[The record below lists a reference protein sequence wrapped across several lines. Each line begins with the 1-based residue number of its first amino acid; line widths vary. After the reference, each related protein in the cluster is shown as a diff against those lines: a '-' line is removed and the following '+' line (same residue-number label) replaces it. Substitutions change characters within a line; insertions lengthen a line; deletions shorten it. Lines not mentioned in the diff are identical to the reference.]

1 MTIKD
6 YMISENELQNK
17 LKKLEPDKK
26 EKQRHDKEVKGLPP
40 GAVLKQGG
48 DVYDK
53 ADRYLGQVKTLDS
66 GEREFVAGK
75 PKEEKPEGEKT
86 NNSNGDNHKK
96 SSKKVTNGTN
106 NSNGNKKKMEKK
118 ETIKLSGKQD
128 TIVVAPKIEESIF
141 DVRDYKKDFIKRTRQ
156 LDVKESSQ
164 IGIPGQ
170 KMGDRDN
177 DPDSY
182 GNPHGGS
189 GHTKGAVPNVPL
201 DKGRKGDILPI
212 LRKIVDKRQHERIK
226 FPDGGPVDV
235 DLFSASA
242 MIQVHDA
249 LKPES
254 QRKFKESIKN
264 KLGFLKMHSFALKM
278 IGGRAEKEQSESY
291 DIDFDQFLTEWSE
304 SASSIRKKKII
315 LSERALKE
323 HKGTSPH
330 KHPHP
335 PVEEESDDEYH
346 NCEEIHPNMSHKEWK
361 RDNKDEDEDDNP
373 VGKVEESTAL
383 QVKMALDDAGWKLGS
398 QGSTLVR
405 NILKKTKGDAKA
417 AIDKIMKD
425 YPGLKKEE
433 VEIGE
438 NFAVL
443 NEALKP
449 RDKAVIDAFYSRKGN
464 LASNLLSVEG
474 GKLTKMGMGG
484 QEIAIWKNDKIVI
497 NAKMD
502 VKSTEEIVRYMKKSI
517 PSGVFEEVEIAEG
530 WKKGKYTIKDENGK
544 ILGTYSSGGKAKK
557 VMDDLMQKGDYPE
570 LTVSMV
576 EEVELD
582 EGFIDAIV
590 DKFKSILSIPK
601 NVALMTKSILDGN
614 VKDMETLSS
623 NLSDKNRDKMIKI
636 FSDQLK
642 AGKYKGQGEI
652 NIIKLLATL
661 KHDSLKEEVEI
672 DEKKSATGY
681 ELYHKDFSSAMQH
694 AYAFAKSK
702 GHVVDPKEIDDK
714 VATGP
719 KKPSSGETNRY
730 SLKAGRKK
738 VEIQVANLDN
748 KRYELNM
755 YIEGKDYDAFFNS
768 ALKKFGVSSPADL
781 KGDQKKKFYNY
792 VDANWKGENEVE
804 ENVYVNA
811 AANSI
816 AQEYRAKSLLI
827 KT

>member
-1 MTIKD
+1 MTIMTIKD

-264 KLGFLKMHSFALKM
+264 KLGFLKMHSFALSA

-304 SASSIRKKKII
+304 LASSIRKKKII

-323 HKGTSPH
+323 HKGTKPH

-335 PVEEESDDEYH
+335 PVEEESDDEVKKKLKKANVAATTSHPGYSEEKGAKSH
-346 NCEEIHPNMSHKEWK
+346 NCATHVEHTEWGKGSCIPTQHTLVETEDGEYEVTHYDVLFDCGVKEDVPVEDLKILGEGHHSHNPGNHNSSKKKVKEDHDCEEIHPNMSHKEWEK
-361 RDNKDEDEDDNP
+361 DNKDEDENDNP
-373 VGKVEESTAL
+373 VGKVEESAAL

-405 NILKKTKGDAKA
+405 NILKKTKGDAKS

-433 VEIGE
+433 VEATRMPME
-438 NFAVL
+438 APFVL
-443 NEALKP
+443 
-449 RDKAVIDAFYSRKGN
+449 
-464 LASNLLSVEG
+464 
-474 GKLTKMGMGG
+474 
-484 QEIAIWKNDKIVI
+484 
-497 NAKMD
+497 
-502 VKSTEEIVRYMKKSI
+502 
-517 PSGVFEEVEIAEG
+517 
-530 WKKGKYTIKDENGK
+530 
-544 ILGTYSSGGKAKK
+544 
-557 VMDDLMQKGDYPE
+557 
-570 LTVSMV
+570 
-576 EEVELD
+576 
-582 EGFIDAIV
+582 
-590 DKFKSILSIPK
+590 
-601 NVALMTKSILDGN
+601 
-614 VKDMETLSS
+614 
-623 NLSDKNRDKMIKI
+623 
-636 FSDQLK
+636 
-642 AGKYKGQGEI
+642 
-652 NIIKLLATL
+652 
-661 KHDSLKEEVEI
+661 

-694 AYAFAKSK
+694 AYAHAKSK
-702 GHVVDPKEIDDK
+702 GFVIDPKEIDDK

-748 KRYELNM
+748 KQYELNM
-755 YIEGKDYDAFFNS
+755 YIEGKDYEAFFNS

-781 KGDQKKKFYNY
+781 KGDQKKKFYDY

-816 AQEYRAKSLLI
+816 TQEYRAKSLLI